1 MKKIFLS
8 IVSGLLFFSSCK
20 KDEAA
25 TPPASTTD
33 PKAGSIW
40 VFKYTS
46 YNEAG
51 TVTGTSNVSYL
62 GVEVS
67 IGGSTWISLVN
78 QSNSTAIIA
87 IQKRAEGWWYNPLP
101 GTTSSLWCKYP
112 AAVND
117 SYPYVYGNCTVKDIN
132 ASFTVPAGVYTGTYF
147 VEGHDTNSLED
158 EFWFTNTGA
167 VLVKFNTYDQKAA
180 GPASNVYRKES
191 MELISFTR

>member
-1 MKKIFLS
+1 MKRIFLS
-8 IVSGLLFFSSCK
+8 LVTSLLILSSCTP
-20 KDEAA
+20 DEPTGPA
-25 TPPASTTD
+25 ASTTD

-40 VFKYTS
+40 VYKYTS

-51 TVTGTSNVSYL
+51 TATGTSNITYL
-62 GVEVS
+62 GVEVT

-78 QSNSTAIIA
+78 QANSTAIIA
-87 IQKRAEGWWYNPLP
+87 LQKRAEGWWYNPLP

-117 SYPYVYGNCTVKDIN
+117 TYPYVYGNCFVKNIN
-132 ASFTVPAGVYTGTYF
+132 ASVTVPAGVYSDTYF

-167 VLVKFNTYDQKAA
+167 VLVKFNTYDEKAV
-180 GPASNVYRKES
+180 GPAANVYRKES
-191 MELISFTR
+191 FELVSFTR